1 MSGLQWWIREH
12 ILVMVRYV
20 IHVTILDMFLMHIY
34 IADYA
39 LIYIDND
46 DVYDDNDIDMNR
58 QY

>member
-1 MSGLQWWIREH
+1 MSGLQWCLQEH
-12 ILVMVRYV
+12 ILLMVRYV
-20 IHVTILDMFLMHIY
+20 IHVTIFVMFPMHIY
-34 IADYA
+34 ITDYA

>member
-12 ILVMVRYV
+12 VLVMVRYV
-20 IHVTILDMFLMHIY
+20 IHVTLLDMFPMHIY
-34 IADYA
+34 ITDYA

-46 DVYDDNDIDMNR
+46 DDDDIDMNR

>member
-1 MSGLQWWIREH
+1 
-12 ILVMVRYV
+12 
-20 IHVTILDMFLMHIY
+20 MFLMHIY

-46 DVYDDNDIDMNR
+46 DDDDDDDVNMNR